1 MPTKPDP
8 RTTPFAHADMLDG
21 RDLQARLRYLLNDK
35 EDDLLTDA
43 ERGDRTLLLEVSAA
57 FDKPLEAF
65 VFVNY
70 DYMPTYVEHAAEYK
84 HGRETL
90 ESWPFS
96 SIDWDDAADKFAEKR
111 KLKEVEIGG
120 KAYYVIS

>member
-1 MPTKPDP
+1 MPKPDP
-8 RTTPFAHADMLDG
+8 RTTSFAHADMLDG

-35 EDDLLTDA
+35 EDGLLTDT
-43 ERGDRTLLLEVSAA
+43 ERGDRALLLEISAMFA
-57 FDKPLEAF
+57 KPLENY

-70 DYMPTYVEHAAEYK
+70 DYMPTYAKHAAEHR

-96 SIDWDDAADKFAEKR
+96 SRDWDDAADKYAEER
-111 KLKEVEIGG
+111 KLKEVEIGTG
-120 KAYYVIS
+120 VYYVIS